1 MDHTYI
7 SDLPE
12 LVGKEVT
19 LHGWVYNKRS
29 SGKIWFLILRD
40 GTGLTQCVVV
50 KGNVPDEIF
59 ELEPDLTQESSV
71 SVVGIVREDKRS
83 IGGFELEIQH
93 IDVHQI
99 VKDYPISKKEHG
111 TAYLMDHRHLWLRSR
126 NQHAIL
132 RVRHE
137 IIRAIHDFLDQNGF
151 IQVDTP
157 IFTSNA
163 CEGTS
168 TLFKTEYFGRT
179 AYLSQSGQLYNEANA
194 MSVGKT
200 YCFGP
205 TFRAE
210 KSKTRRHLTEFW
222 MMEPEIAYCD
232 LNEDIEWAEKLIV
245 YVIQRILEKCR
256 EQFEVLERN
265 TSSLEKVKGNFPR
278 ISYTEAVDIL
288 NNAGEEFEWGGDF
301 GGRHETII
309 SAQFDQPVVVHR
321 FPAAIKAFYM
331 KRDPEDEKL
340 SLGMDFLAPDGYGEI
355 VGGGQREDDY
365 DTLLRRLKEED
376 LSEEAFKWY
385 LDLRKYGSV
394 PHAGFGLGLERF
406 VTWMCGLSHL
416 RETIAFPRMI
426 YRLEP

>member
-168 TLFKTEYFGRT
+168 TLFVTEYFGRK

-222 MMEPEIAYCD
+222 MLEPEIAYCD
-232 LNEDIEWAEKLIV
+232 LNEDIEWAENLLV
-245 YVIQRILEKCR
+245 YVIQRILGKCR
-256 EQFEVLERN
+256 EQFEVLERD

-278 ISYTEAVDIL
+278 ISYTEAVEIL
-288 NNAGEEFEWGGDF
+288 NNVGEEFDWGSDF
-301 GGRHETII
+301 GGGHETII

-321 FPAAIKAFYM
+321 FPTAIKAFYM

-340 SLGMDFLAPDGYGEI
+340 SLGMDILAPEGYGEI

-416 RETIAFPRMI
+416 REAIAFPRMI